1 MKRLVFVTALV
12 FLAGSWG
19 VLYGL
24 RGNLYQM
31 VEVYLCEDGI
41 VMAEIAAKVKVSRKQ
56 LLTVSYCTCE
66 GLSMGE
72 EIGMTEM
79 KCDPQKNS
87 IYSCSCIGR
96 NHY

>member
-1 MKRLVFVTALV
+1 MI
-12 FLAGSWG
+12 FLAGTWG

-24 RGNLYQM
+24 RGSSYQM
-31 VEVYLCEDGI
+31 VGVYVCEEGI
-41 VMAEIAAKVKVSRKQ
+41 LMAEIAAKVKVSRKQ

-66 GLSMGE
+66 GVSMAE
-72 EIGMTEM
+72 EINMADK

-96 NHY
+96 NNY